1 MATSSLSRTPPLFLR
16 ANRRRSSAISSSAAA
31 SLSAPATPSVSRR
44 PRSRPPSPG
53 SPPTAPSERSA
64 PRSDP
69 LARRERTET
78 DSAARRTRHART
90 WRSERF
96 RRTDPCMTATT
107 LVTGS
112 RKPGILTAL
121 AAVVVYVA
129 LAAGLGN
136 LLSSLVSDDQE
147 VAQFALGH
155 LIPLPIGIALL
166 LLYVRWTGNAEQ
178 VWRERPTPTLTPPR
192 WYLVSIPIL
201 MTASSLAVLTEVA
214 WAEQTLALIAVITL
228 GTLLVGF
235 GEELAIRGV
244 LLAAVRQRQGE
255 FAVLLITSL
264 VFALAH
270 IPGSVIA
277 GAPPATIA
285 FQLGGLMIAGAS
297 YYWIR
302 RVTGRLWVGA
312 LIHAFSDW
320 GLYLAGDAG
329 TQAASV
335 PNSHEAP
342 ADPFI
347 GTLGVVLWIILAVG
361 VVSVIREDRRNRRQ
375 DASSL

>member
-1 MATSSLSRTPPLFLR
+1 
-16 ANRRRSSAISSSAAA
+16 
-31 SLSAPATPSVSRR
+31 
-44 PRSRPPSPG
+44 
-53 SPPTAPSERSA
+53 
-64 PRSDP
+64 
-69 LARRERTET
+69 
-78 DSAARRTRHART
+78 
-90 WRSERF
+90 
-96 RRTDPCMTATT
+96 MTATT

-178 VWRERPTPTLTPPR
+178 VWRERPTPTLTPRR

-201 MTASSLAVLTEVA
+201 MIASSLAVLAEVA
-214 WAEQTLALIAVITL
+214 WAEQTFALIAVITL

-235 GEELAIRGV
+235 GEELAVRGV
-244 LLAAVRQRQGE
+244 LLTAVRQRHGE
-255 FAVLLITSL
+255 LAVLLITSL

-270 IPGSVIA
+270 IPGSIIA
-277 GAPPATIA
+277 GAPPAVIA
-285 FQLGGLMIAGAS
+285 FQLGGLIIAGAS

-320 GLYLAGDAG
+320 NLYLAADAG